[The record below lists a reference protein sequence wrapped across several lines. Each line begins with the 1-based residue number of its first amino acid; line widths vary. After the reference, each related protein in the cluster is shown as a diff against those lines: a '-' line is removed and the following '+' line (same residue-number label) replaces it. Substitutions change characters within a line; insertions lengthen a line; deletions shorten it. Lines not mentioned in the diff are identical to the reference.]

1 MRRLLPT
8 VLILLA
14 SLAPAAPAVAR
25 ANRTDHAIVRDYARD
40 GRISG
45 RWTIAQLRHA
55 LRNLSRDQRQYS
67 DVDRAIRR
75 AIRARQRN
83 RGA

>member
-1 MRRLLPT
+1 MRRHLPT
-8 VLILLA
+8 VLIVLA
-14 SLAPAAPAVAR
+14 SLVPAAPAA
-25 ANRTDHAIVRDYARD
+25 AKTNRTDRAIVRDYSRD
-40 GRISG
+40 GRIGG

-55 LRNLSRDQRQYS
+55 LRNLGRDQRQYS

-75 AIRARQRN
+75 AIRSRQRN